1 MMKQMIIAN
10 KTPRA
15 ITVIGYC
22 LLVIVL
28 ASCSGDGEQMRQ
40 QLEELERQNRAD
52 SVMTNDTL
60 AERLVKYFDRHGTP
74 NERMRAHY
82 LMGRTWAD
90 MGDYPN
96 AVEAFLTATY
106 SADTMRSDCD
116 FFRLSRVYGQMS
128 NLFYKQHL
136 LEECLENLKYSSGYA
151 WKANDTTQALTATAF
166 MIPVLFKLH
175 QDDKAISLYD
185 TLYAKAMLFQG
196 IAAVSRYCMLP
207 VEHFL
212 ETKDYQKAKEAIEC
226 YETYSCYFDSCGNI
240 EKGREVFYYYKGLYY
255 LNTLQYDSAEFFFRK
270 ELREGHD
277 FNNQNA
283 AARGLALLY
292 HQINRLDSAVKYSL
306 YSYAMNDSSYNRSAM
321 EEMQRARSL
330 YDYRHHKN
338 EAQKEKKLAERRKK
352 EVRYLVMGCFFL
364 CLSTI
369 VVWLKKRRD
378 IEKYNMEKEK
388 ELEEARAKLYDLQ
401 VQKEKTYNLAKE
413 QEQTIFRAVEELQQL
428 DRQETSF
435 NSLLQDKE
443 LFEGYLKEEQAIM
456 REQGNTLHRIIA
468 EKMQMISLS
477 EKELAQIK
485 QENAALETKIV
496 EKQTEV
502 LVLHAQ
508 LQTDNRETLQKMSLI
523 DEQFKSYSIYNKLH
537 NNSTVS
543 QILSE
548 KEWDDIEKMLMTVTP
563 GYYGFMAAKK
573 NVLNKTE
580 YRLCH
585 LLRLHLEMKIAGFFA
600 GVSQTHV
607 SRACSTVLGKLF
619 HETGAGKKLQKRLEH
634 FF

>member
-1 MMKQMIIAN
+1 MSKP
-10 KTPRA
+10 THCLS
-15 ITVIGYC
+15 VFLL
-22 LLVIVL
+22 LLVAVL
-28 ASCSGDGEQMRQ
+28 AACSGDGSQMRA
-40 QLEELERQNRAD
+40 QLVELERQNRAD
-52 SVMTNDTL
+52 SVMTNDSL
-60 AERLVKYFDRHGTP
+60 AEQLVKYFDRHGTP

-338 EAQKEKKLAERRKK
+338 EALQNAEKFYRATLSLIIISILSVIILLVASYLIYRYRRKQQRLQ
-352 EVRYLVMGCFFL
+352 EAYESAVD
-364 CLSTI
+364 
-369 VVWLKKRRD
+369 KRED
-378 IEKYNMEKEK
+378 LLK
-388 ELEEARAKLYDLQ
+388 ELEALRAHDYDTLISQKEDKIKEQNQTIAKLEGRSGKVSLRDFKESQIVKTFAEKSQFSKDHPVPNNSEWSMLEQQFRTDMPGLCRLFEDKGLSDLEFRTCLLLLLDYDEGTIAGLTRSSSQTINSAKARANQKLFN
-401 VQKEKTYNLAKE
+401 EKGAK
-413 QEQTIFRAVEELQQL
+413 
-428 DRQETSF
+428 S
-435 NSLLQDKE
+435 
-443 LFEGYLKEEQAIM
+443 
-456 REQGNTLHRIIA
+456 LHR
-468 EKMQMISLS
+468 
-477 EKELAQIK
+477 
-485 QENAALETKIV
+485 AL
-496 EKQTEV
+496 
-502 LVLHAQ
+502 
-508 LQTDNRETLQKMSLI
+508 
-523 DEQFKSYSIYNKLH
+523 
-537 NNSTVS
+537 
-543 QILSE
+543 
-548 KEWDDIEKMLMTVTP
+548 
-563 GYYGFMAAKK
+563 
-573 NVLNKTE
+573 
-580 YRLCH
+580 
-585 LLRLHLEMKIAGFFA
+585 
-600 GVSQTHV
+600 
-607 SRACSTVLGKLF
+607 
-619 HETGAGKKLQKRLEH
+619 KKLI
-634 FF
+634 

>member
-1 MMKQMIIAN
+1 MITAN
-10 KTPRA
+10 KTARA

-28 ASCSGDGEQMRQ
+28 ASCSGDGSQMRA

-52 SVMTNDTL
+52 SVMTNDSL
-60 AERLVKYFDRHGTP
+60 AELLVKYFDRHGTP

-330 YDYRHHKN
+330 YDYSHHQAIANREHKRADQ
-338 EAQKEKKLAERRKK
+338 EKAQKNRLYVVLLFVLAIVLITWFLLARKRRLEAERIRQLNQALSSAKR
-352 EVRYLVMGCFFL
+352 EQQIVM
-364 CLSTI
+364 
-369 VVWLKKRRD
+369 
-378 IEKYNMEKEK
+378 K
-388 ELEEARAKLYDLQ
+388 ELDDLKAMNYDELIS
-401 VQKEKTYNLAKE
+401 QKEQQRLNLQKYIAQLEGTSGKVSLRDFKESQIVKTFAEKSQFSKDHPVPNQAEWDMLE
-413 QEQTIFRAVEELQQL
+413 QQFGKDMPGLCRLFEDKGLSDLEFRTCLLLLLDYDEGTVAGLTQSSSQTINSAKVRANQKL
-428 DRQETSF
+428 F
-435 NSLLQDKE
+435 NEK
-443 LFEGYLKEEQAIM
+443 GAK
-456 REQGNTLHRIIA
+456 TLHR
-468 EKMQMISLS
+468 
-477 EKELAQIK
+477 
-485 QENAALETKIV
+485 AL
-496 EKQTEV
+496 
-502 LVLHAQ
+502 
-508 LQTDNRETLQKMSLI
+508 
-523 DEQFKSYSIYNKLH
+523 
-537 NNSTVS
+537 
-543 QILSE
+543 
-548 KEWDDIEKMLMTVTP
+548 
-563 GYYGFMAAKK
+563 
-573 NVLNKTE
+573 
-580 YRLCH
+580 
-585 LLRLHLEMKIAGFFA
+585 
-600 GVSQTHV
+600 
-607 SRACSTVLGKLF
+607 
-619 HETGAGKKLQKRLEH
+619 KKLI
-634 FF
+634 